1 MGRDLWPR
9 TFTPFK
15 TDASVDFHQAS
26 TLRTVKILRDLLPP
40 LLERLLTLPAALRPT
55 LTLQLLRPPL
65 PQQLRDQF
73 PHPPT
78 RLRRRR
84 RQQDQRRL
92 FRSRSAVRS
101 AAAADRMDLPV
112 VMFGSRWALAGV
124 VVVGLAHRVRRCI
137 SNSSSSSSS
146 RKEVLRLLQPE
157 PPPPPPLPRLERR
170 RLHRLFRSR
179 TRPPPP
185 PPPRPRRTR
194 PTSRRRRE

>member
-78 RLRRRR
+78 RLQRRR

-137 SNSSSSSSS
+137 INSSSSSS
-146 RKEVLRLLQPE
+146 RKVVLRLLQPE

-194 PTSRRRRE
+194 PTSRRHRE

>member
-137 SNSSSSSSS
+137 INSSSSSS
-146 RKEVLRLLQPE
+146 RKVVLRLLQPE